1 MFKWKRKITES
12 EAQRQLD
19 AIKNILFPHLETR
32 TDNKEN
38 QYQIDKSVDTNLNSI
53 LYELQDGVN
62 DGVIHKTIN
71 NIIGRLIEARKVLDI
86 YPELDSKTKYV
97 IIDDGSKKEED
108 YRDWW
113 PSSVE

>member
-1 MFKWKRKITES
+1 MFWWKKQVTET
-12 EAQRQLD
+12 EAHRQLD
-19 AIKNILFPHLETR
+19 AIKKILFPPLETR

-62 DGVIHKTIN
+62 DGVIHTTIN
-71 NIIGRLIEARKVLDI
+71 NIIGRLIEARKVIDV

-97 IIDDGSKKEED
+97 IIDDGTEKEED
-108 YRDWW
+108 YRD
-113 PSSVE
+113 